1 MRFVGPS
8 ACHDPGDGW
17 PRSLRPG
24 NRNRA
29 AAVIDRAQPSA
40 YPRWYERLRAVAG
53 IAVINVVIGV
63 LIAAGVGA
71 LIFLVAFA
79 VELAI
84 SS

>member
-1 MRFVGPS
+1 M
-8 ACHDPGDGW
+8 
-17 PRSLRPG
+17 
-24 NRNRA
+24 N
-29 AAVIDRAQPSA
+29 RAQPSA
-40 YPRWYERLRAVAG
+40 YPRWHERLRAVAG
-53 IAVINVVIGV
+53 IAVLNVVIGV